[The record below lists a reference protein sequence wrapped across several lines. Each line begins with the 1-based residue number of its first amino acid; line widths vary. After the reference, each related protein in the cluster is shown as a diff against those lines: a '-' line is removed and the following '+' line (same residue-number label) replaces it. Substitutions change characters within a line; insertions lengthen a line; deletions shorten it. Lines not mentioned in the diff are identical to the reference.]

1 MQLSMGT
8 AIVLKEEKWYTLKKS
23 IPKKL
28 LTRVPTKM
36 ITCGDVCP
44 SLCRRSAGN
53 ELARSPHNTTS
64 IESLLLFQRY
74 TLACRDHE

>member
-36 ITCGDVCP
+36 ITCGDVCA
-44 SLCRRSAGN
+44 SLCS
-53 ELARSPHNTTS
+53 
-64 IESLLLFQRY
+64 
-74 TLACRDHE
+74 